1 MAITSRESANEFER
15 LLRKGTRAPV
25 WKPISPARGRSRRRI
40 PRDLVVVGGV
50 VLLAIAGSVQE
61 QRRRAAEPIQMFPYR
76 NCSDAHAAG
85 VRNIRSGD
93 PRYTARQDRD
103 GDGLACEPYP

>member
-15 LLRKGTRAPV
+15 LLRKGGRGPV
-25 WKPISPARGRSRRRI
+25 RKPIARARRRSRRL

-50 VLLAIAGSVQE
+50 VLLAIAGAVQE
-61 QRRRAAEPIQMFPYR
+61 HRRRAAEPIQMFPYR
-76 NCSDAHAAG
+76 NCSEAHAAG